1 MSTVLERPGGAVGT
15 LSPVISTAGRR
26 GDRDRVDPAQSGFAR
41 LSRQIKAEGL
51 LDRFV
56 GFYVRK
62 AVFWAL
68 VGGAA
73 VAASVALGDSWWQL
87 AVAAVL
93 GIVLTQFAFMAHEAS
108 HRQIFRSGPANDWA
122 GLFLANLVVG
132 ISYSWWMNKHT
143 RHHGNPNVIGRDP
156 DIEKDTI
163 SFLEEDA
170 AQSRG
175 LVRLITRKQGYLFFP
190 LLLLEGINLHVH
202 GIRHV
207 VAKQGVKRRWLE
219 ITLIAVRLVGVVA
232 LVFWAFPPLLAVA
245 FLLVQ
250 LGVFGVYM
258 GASFAPNHKGMPL
271 IPRGARV
278 DFLER
283 QVLTSRNIRGGRLI
297 DASMGG
303 LNYQIEHHLFPSMA
317 RPALARTQQIVRE
330 YCRENDIPYTET
342 GLFQSY
348 GIVIDYLN
356 RVGLAA
362 RDPFDCPMVSAY
374 RRRD

>member
-1 MSTVLERPGGAVGT
+1 MSLVVERPEGAEGT
-15 LSPVISTAGRR
+15 MSPVIRTAGRR
-26 GDRDRVDPAQSGFAR
+26 REGVDPAQSGFAT

-56 GFYVRK
+56 AFYVRK
-62 AVFWAL
+62 AILWAL

-73 VAASVALGDSWWQL
+73 VAASFMIGESWWQL
-87 AVAAVL
+87 VIAAVL
-93 GIVLTQFAFMAHEAS
+93 GVVFTQFAFMAHEAS
-108 HRQIFRSGPANDWA
+108 HRQVFRSGPANDWA
-122 GLFLANLVVG
+122 GLFLANFVVG

-175 LVRLITRKQGYLFFP
+175 LIRVITRKQGYLFFP

-207 VAKQGVKRRWLE
+207 LGKAPVKRRRLE
-219 ITLIAVRLVGVVA
+219 ITLIAVRLIAVVA
-232 LVFWAFPPLLAVA
+232 LVFWAFPPLLAAV

-271 IPRGARV
+271 IPRGERV

-283 QVLTSRNIRGGRLI
+283 QVLTSRNIRGGWFI
-297 DASMGG
+297 DAFMGG
-303 LNYQIEHHLFPSMA
+303 LNYQVEHHLFPSMA
-317 RPALARTQQIVRE
+317 RPALARAQEIVRE
-330 YCRENDIPYTET
+330 YCRANDVRYTET
-342 GLFQSY
+342 GLVESY
-348 GIVIDYLN
+348 GIVIAYLN

-362 RDPFDCPMVSAY
+362 RDPFDCPMINSY

>member
-1 MSTVLERPGGAVGT
+1 MQLVERPDATTGT
-15 LSPVISTAGRR
+15 MSPVIRTAGRR
-26 GDRDRVDPAQSGFAR
+26 LEGVDPAQSGFAQ

-51 LDRFV
+51 LDRHV
-56 GFYVRK
+56 GFYARK
-62 AVFWAL
+62 ALFWAL
-68 VGGAA
+68 VLGAS
-73 VAASVALGDSWWQL
+73 VAASVAIGDSWWQL
-87 AVAAVL
+87 LIAGIL
-93 GIVLTQFAFMAHEAS
+93 GVVFTQFAFMAHEAS
-108 HRQIFRSGPANDWA
+108 HRQVFRSGPANDWA
-122 GLFLANLVVG
+122 GLILANLVVG

-143 RHHGNPNVIGRDP
+143 RHHGNPNVIGKDP
-156 DIEKDTI
+156 DITKDTI

-170 AQSRG
+170 AASRG
-175 LVRLITRKQGYLFFP
+175 LIRMITRKQGYLFFP

-207 VAKQGVKRRWLE
+207 FGSATVKQRRLE
-219 ITLIAVRLVGVVA
+219 IALIAIRLVGVVA
-232 LVFWAFPPLLAVA
+232 LVFWAFPPLLAVT

-250 LGVFGVYM
+250 LAVFGVYM

-271 IPRGARV
+271 IPRGERV

-283 QVLTSRNIRGGRLI
+283 QVLTSRNIRGGKFM
-297 DASMGG
+297 DSFMGG

-330 YCRENDIPYTET
+330 YCRENDVRYTET
-342 GLFQSY
+342 GLVESY
-348 GIVIDYLN
+348 AIVIAYLN

-362 RDPFDCPMVSAY
+362 RDPFDCPMINSY

>member
-1 MSTVLERPGGAVGT
+1 MSLQVLERPDAAEGT
-15 LSPVISTAGRR
+15 MSPVIRTAGRR
-26 GDRDRVDPAQSGFAR
+26 RDAVDPAQSGFAQ

-62 AVFWAL
+62 ALLWAF
-68 VGGAA
+68 VGA
-73 VAASVALGDSWWQL
+73 VAIAASFAIGESWWQL
-87 AVAAVL
+87 LIAAVL
-93 GIVLTQFAFMAHEAS
+93 GVVFTQFAFMAHEAS
-108 HRQIFRSGPANDWA
+108 HRQVFRSGPANDWA

-156 DIEKDTI
+156 DIVKDTI

-207 VAKQGVKRRWLE
+207 LGKAPVKRRRLE
-219 ITLIAVRLVGVVA
+219 IALIAVRLIGVVA
-232 LVFWAFPPLLAVA
+232 LAFWAFPPLLAAA

-271 IPRGARV
+271 IPRGMRV

-283 QVLTSRNIRGGRLI
+283 QVLTSRNIRGGWFI
-297 DASMGG
+297 DSFMGG
-303 LNYQIEHHLFPSMA
+303 LNYQVEHHLFPSMA
-317 RPALARTQQIVRE
+317 RPALARAQQIVRE
-330 YCRENDIPYTET
+330 HCRENDVRYTET
-342 GLFQSY
+342 GLIESY
-348 GIVIDYLN
+348 AIVIAYLN

-362 RDPFDCPMVSAY
+362 RDPFDCPMINSY

>member
-1 MSTVLERPGGAVGT
+1 MSLLVVERPDGAEGT
-15 LSPVISTAGRR
+15 MSPVIRTAGRR
-26 GDRDRVDPAQSGFAR
+26 RDEVDPAQSGFAQ

-62 AVFWAL
+62 AIFWAI

-73 VAASVALGDSWWQL
+73 VAASFAIGDSWWQL
-87 AVAAVL
+87 VIAGAL
-93 GIVLTQFAFMAHEAS
+93 GVVFTQFAFMAHEAS
-108 HRQIFRSGPANDWA
+108 HRQVFLSGPANDWA

-156 DIEKDTI
+156 DIVKDTI

-175 LVRLITRKQGYLFFP
+175 LVRVITRKQGYLFFP

-207 VAKQGVKRRWLE
+207 FGKAPVKRRRLE
-219 ITLIAVRLVGVVA
+219 IALIAVRLIVVVA
-232 LVFWAFPPLLAVA
+232 LIFWAFPPLLAAA

-271 IPRGARV
+271 IPRGTRV

-283 QVLTSRNIRGGRLI
+283 QVLTSRNIRGGWFI
-297 DASMGG
+297 DSFMGG
-303 LNYQIEHHLFPSMA
+303 LNYQVEHHLFPSMA
-317 RPALARTQQIVRE
+317 RPALARAQQIVRE
-330 YCRENDIPYTET
+330 HCRANDVRYTET
-342 GLFQSY
+342 GLIESY
-348 GIVIDYLN
+348 TIVIAYLN

-362 RDPFDCPMVSAY
+362 RDPFDCPMINSY